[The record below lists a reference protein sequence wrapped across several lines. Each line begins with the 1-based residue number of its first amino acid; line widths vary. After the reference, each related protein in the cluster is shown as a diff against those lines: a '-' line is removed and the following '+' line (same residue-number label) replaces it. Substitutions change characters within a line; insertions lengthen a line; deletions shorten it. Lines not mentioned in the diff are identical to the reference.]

1 MLLAPVFLLG
11 LLAIGLP
18 LWLHRFQRDTRE
30 KQPFASL
37 MLLEPTEIQRSRRHA
52 LQYLLLLALRIA
64 LLAAIV
70 LAFAQPALPWRTPL
84 LERQP
89 GMLHVIVLDT
99 SLSMQHGERW
109 KRAIEQARRVIDRLS
124 PADRAM
130 LVTADARIRIVAGPV
145 DAEAADE
152 LRAALSS
159 LEPGV
164 GRLDYGLLMT
174 SAENWAS
181 GEALPKRLHVIT
193 DLQQSATPL
202 QFADLEPPRGSELV
216 LVDVGDTEFANAY
229 VASAAV
235 SERNSDVLEVV
246 VRGLTSGMPPR
257 EVVLSIDGEERGRQR
272 IVPGPSREERLAF
285 AGLGLSTGEYR
296 VVVALEPEDALPAD
310 DRFHLVIQ
318 RTEPRALVIAANR
331 AGDDAAY
338 FEAAVGAL
346 TAPRLAV
353 ERVAVS
359 SLAESPLAEYAV
371 LIVSDAGILSG
382 ETERAVER
390 YLASGGTVLMT
401 AGPRAAARETLPL
414 SRHRIAS
421 GARDAR
427 RGSSRATRVSAVEE
441 SHAALRDASGW
452 RSVRFFRHVPIEPQA
467 DDSVLIRLENGDPL
481 LVEHRVG
488 AGRLL
493 LLTSPLGRDWNDLAI
508 HPVFVRFVGEAA
520 RYLTG
525 AAASPNVVVGAVLPT
540 DARGRSGAQVF
551 DPDGRRVL
559 TLSDLAGAAPRVR
572 AEKAGFYEIRGGGRS
587 TWIAANPDTRESDLT
602 RMPPESIERWR
613 RLQSPA
619 EPQPADPAAASAG
632 SDMKAIWPWLL
643 ALAVTLAFIEPLVAN
658 SHLYVRRGGTA

>member
-1 MLLAPVFLLG
+1 MLLAPAFLLG

-37 MLLEPTEIQRSRRHA
+37 MLLEPSEIQRSRRHT
-52 LQYLLLLALRIA
+52 LQYLLLFALRIA

-89 GMLHVIVLDT
+89 GLLHVIVLDT

-109 KRAIEQARRVIDRLS
+109 KRAIEQARRVIDRLT

-130 LVTADARIRIVAGPV
+130 LVTADSRIRIVAGPV
-145 DAEAADE
+145 DGDAADE
-152 LRAALSS
+152 LRAALSGIR
-159 LEPGV
+159 PGV

-174 SAENWAS
+174 SAESWAS
-181 GEALPKRLHVIT
+181 DETLPKRLHIVT
-193 DLQQSATPL
+193 DLQQSGTPL

-229 VASAAV
+229 IASAAV
-235 SERNSDVLEVV
+235 SEENSDVLEVR
-246 VRGLTSGMPPR
+246 VRGLTSGMAPR
-257 EVVLSIDGEERGRQR
+257 EVVLTIDGEERGRQK
-272 IVPGPSREERLAF
+272 IAPGGSAEERLAF
-285 AGLGLSTGEYR
+285 AGLGLEAGEYR

-310 DRFHLVIQ
+310 DRFHLVIE
-318 RTEPRALVIAANR
+318 RSEPRALVVAANR

-338 FEAAVGAL
+338 FEAAVSAL

-353 ERVAVS
+353 ERVAVA
-359 SLAESPLAEYAV
+359 SLTERPLGEYAV
-371 LIVSDAGILSG
+371 LIVSDAGIMSG
-382 ETERAVER
+382 EAEAAVER
-390 YLASGGTVLMT
+390 YLASGGTILMT
-401 AGPRAAARETLPL
+401 AGPRAAARDTLPL
-414 SRHRIAS
+414 TRHRIAG
-421 GARDAR
+421 GARDQR
-427 RGSSRATRVSAVEE
+427 RGSTRAARVSAVEE
-441 SHAALRDASGW
+441 SHAALRDARGW
-452 RSVRFFRHVPIEPQA
+452 RSVRFFRHVPIEPGA
-467 DDSVLIRLENGDPL
+467 EDSVLIRLEDGDPML
-481 LVEHRVG
+481 IERRVG
-488 AGRLL
+488 TGRLL
-493 LLTSPLGRDWNDLAI
+493 VLTSPLDRDWNDLAI

-525 AAASPNVVVGAVLPT
+525 AGTSSNVVVGTVLPT

-572 AEKAGFYEIRGGGRS
+572 AEKAGFYELRGGGRS
-587 TWIAANPDTRESDLT
+587 TWIAVNPDARESDLT
-602 RMPPESIERWR
+602 RMPAESIERWR
-613 RLQSPA
+613 GLQSPA
-619 EPQPADPAAASAG
+619 EPETADPAAPSAG
-632 SDMKAIWPWLL
+632 SGLIAIWPWLL
-643 ALAVTLAFIEPLVAN
+643 LLAVTLAFIEPLVAN